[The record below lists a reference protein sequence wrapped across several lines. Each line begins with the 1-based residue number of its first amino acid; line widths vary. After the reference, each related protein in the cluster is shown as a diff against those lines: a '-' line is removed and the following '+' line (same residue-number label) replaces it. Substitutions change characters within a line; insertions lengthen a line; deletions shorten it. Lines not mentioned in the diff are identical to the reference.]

1 MTNLQNHAI
10 DKKMNIKPIKTDS
23 DYQEALKE
31 IENLMMAEA
40 DTPEGEKLDIMVTMV
55 QIYEAKLFPLTPL
68 QKKRLTSLAELSE
81 LDQEMGCY

>member
-1 MTNLQNHAI
+1 
-10 DKKMNIKPIKTDS
+10 MNIKPIKTDA

-31 IENLMMAEA
+31 IETPMMAEA
-40 DTPEGEKLDIMVTMV
+40 NTPEGEKLDIMVTMV

-81 LDQEMGCY
+81 LDQEMGRY

>member
-1 MTNLQNHAI
+1 MRTQ
-10 DKKMNIKPIKTDS
+10 KMNIKPIKTDA

-31 IENLMMAEA
+31 IETPMMAEA
-40 DTPEGEKLDIMVTMV
+40 NTPEGEKLDIMVTMV

-81 LDQEMGCY
+81 LDQEMGRY